1 MGQKVSRAVPPA
13 LEKLQRRFDAWRSAG
28 RKGRRIPEEL
38 WASATG
44 LAREVGITRVARTLG
59 LDYVTLKRRL
69 IRIAPPQASTSPT
82 VAGPARASH
91 AAGATFVELAVDPV
105 ARIPQCVVEFE
116 GVRGKF
122 TLRVAGYNPV
132 DIVALAEALSRPE
145 R

>member
-1 MGQKVSRAVPPA
+1 MGQKLSRAAA
-13 LEKLQRRFDAWRSAG
+13 LQELQRRFDAWRSTG

-44 LAREVGITRVARTLG
+44 LAREFGVNRVARTLG
-59 LDYVTLKRRL
+59 LDYVSVKRRL
-69 IRIAPPQASTSPT
+69 VSSNLSQTKTSPT
-82 VAGPARASH
+82 KAGRGGASPVAGAE
-91 AAGATFVELAVDPV
+91 FVELAVAPM
-105 ARIPQCVVEFE
+105 ARIPQCVLEFE

-122 TLRVAGYNPV
+122 TLRVGGYDAV

>member
-1 MGQKVSRAVPPA
+1 MGEKLSRATAPA
-13 LEKLQRRFDAWRSAG
+13 LEELQRRFNAWRSTG

-44 LAREVGITRVARTLG
+44 LAREFGINRVARTLG
-59 LDYVTLKRRL
+59 LDYVSVKRRL
-69 IRIAPPQASTSPT
+69 VSSDPPQAKISPSEAGRGGASP
-82 VAGPARASH
+82 VAGAE
-91 AAGATFVELAVDPV
+91 FVELAVAPM

-122 TLRVAGYNPV
+122 TLRVSGYNAT